1 MEILHTTNEGP
12 FMDTAEKFYICRETQ
27 ANNQIN
33 DKNTVK
39 PNAIF
44 GTINFLD
51 PPQAA
56 TLLSPVLDSAAHS
69 RSLPSAQGTSL
80 NTPT

>member
-1 MEILHTTNEGP
+1 
-12 FMDTAEKFYICRETQ
+12 MDTVEKFHIYRETQ

-44 GTINFLD
+44 DTINSLG
-51 PPQAA
+51 PSPQAA